1 MGQEETVSLPATHE
15 HQPTY
20 ILEMMQRLGIEPGDG
35 VMARLDLSYAAA
47 FRRCESCACKRE
59 CRAWFDKAPA
69 SPLLAPRFCPNSDVF
84 FELKFD
90 ALSCNPAFRG
100 NA

>member
-1 MGQEETVSLPATHE
+1 MSSPITHQN
-15 HQPTY
+15 QPTY
-20 ILEMMQRLGIEPGDG
+20 ILQMMQRLGIEPGDG
-35 VMARLDLSYAAA
+35 AVAGLDLSYAAA
-47 FRRCESCACKRE
+47 VRRCESCGRKSE

-69 SPLLAPRFCPNSDVF
+69 SPLLAPRFCPNSDVLF
-84 FELKFD
+84 ALKFD

>member
-1 MGQEETVSLPATHE
+1 MPSATRDDQSIH
-15 HQPTY
+15 
-20 ILEMMQRLGIEPGDG
+20 ILEMMERLGIEAGDG
-35 VMARLDLSYAAA
+35 AVARLDLSYTAA
-47 FRRCESCACKRE
+47 FDRCGNCACKSE
-59 CRAWFDKAPA
+59 CRIWIDQAPA
-69 SPLLAPRFCPNSDVF
+69 SPLLAPRFCPNADVF

>member
-1 MGQEETVSLPATHE
+1 MPSPIADER
-15 HQPTY
+15 QPTY
-20 ILEMMQRLGIEPGDG
+20 ILEMMQRLGIEPEGG
-35 VMARLDLSYAAA
+35 AVARLGLSYAAA
-47 FRRCESCACKRE
+47 FQRCESCACKTA
-59 CRAWFDKAPA
+59 CRAWIDKAPA
-69 SPLLAPRFCPNSDVF
+69 SPILAPRFCPNSDIF